1 MTERVIWFQVLAA
14 KEVVRS
20 QALGK
25 ANGRSVALVCSTP
38 ASEKPSVIKLE
49 LVAESSLNDKSRVNG
64 SADVEIGGS
73 STPRS
78 KNKVGLS

>member
-25 ANGRSVALVCSTP
+25 AKGRSVLAVCSTP
-38 ASEKPSVIKLE
+38 ASGEPSIMKLE

-64 SADVEIGGS
+64 SADVEIGGN
-73 STPRS
+73 STLIS
-78 KNKVGLS
+78 L